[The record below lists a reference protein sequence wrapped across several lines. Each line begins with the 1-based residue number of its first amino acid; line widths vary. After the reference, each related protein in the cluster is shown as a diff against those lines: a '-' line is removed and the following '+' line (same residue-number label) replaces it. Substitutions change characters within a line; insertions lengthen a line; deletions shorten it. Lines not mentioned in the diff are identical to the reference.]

1 MTDKQDKLD
10 ILRKINLNPKT
21 SQRELASEL
30 GFSLGKLNY
39 LLNALLE
46 KGLVK
51 IKNFRKN
58 SKKTNYLY
66 LLTKKGFLRKKKL
79 TLHFME
85 KKMYEYDELK
95 KEINK
100 DKKNVDYN

>member
-1 MTDKQDKLD
+1 MSDKQDKLD

-21 SQRELASEL
+21 SQRELANEL

-51 IKNFRKN
+51 IKNFKKIPKN
-58 SKKTNYLY
+58 
-66 LLTKKGFLRKKKL
+66 KL
-79 TLHFME
+79 SIF
-85 KKMYEYDELK
+85 
-95 KEINK
+95 IN
-100 DKKNVDYN
+100 

>member
-1 MTDKQDKLD
+1 MSDKQDKLD

-21 SQRELASEL
+21 SQRELANEL

-51 IKNFRKN
+51 IKNFKK
-58 SKKTNYLY
+58 SQKTNYLY
-66 LLTKKGFLRKKKL
+66 LLTKKGFLEKTKL

-85 KKMYEYDELK
+85 RKMSEYDELK
-95 KEINK
+95 KEIDK
-100 DKKNVDYN
+100 DKKNVDNN

>member
-1 MTDKQDKLD
+1 MSDKQDKLD

-21 SQRELASEL
+21 SQRELANEL

-51 IKNFRKN
+51 IKNFKKSQKN
-58 SKKTNYLY
+58 
-66 LLTKKGFLRKKKL
+66 KL
-79 TLHFME
+79 SIF
-85 KKMYEYDELK
+85 
-95 KEINK
+95 IN
-100 DKKNVDYN
+100 